1 MLSREIFVS
10 GMATLTKCYIGW
22 KFDFNDDMQ
31 VGLWYSAFAN
41 LTEDQFISV
50 IQEYMDKNN
59 YPPTCIKSLT
69 DIFVARQIRLAKIP
83 PEKALHYVRE
93 VISDC
98 GGWEYGGKAE
108 IFKRL
113 AKYPALLETVKEFE
127 DTLKTMQANDTY
139 TADRFRKEYEGKL
152 WKSAEKKVSKF
163 LALPDTPGD
172 KQALGSG
179 TLPYEQ

>member
-41 LTEDQFISV
+41 LTEDQFVSV

-98 GGWEYGGKAE
+98 GGWEYGGKSE
-108 IFKRL
+108 IYKKL
-113 AKYPALLETVKEFE
+113 AKYPTLRETVKEFE
-127 DTLKTMQANDTY
+127 GTLKTMSANDPY
-139 TADRFRKEYEGKL
+139 TENRFRKAYEERL
-152 WKSAEKKVSKF
+152 RQSATKKVSEF
-163 LALPDTPGD
+163 LSLPAAP
-172 KQALGSG
+172 KENKALGSG
-179 TLPYEQ
+179 TLPYEE

>member
-139 TADRFRKEYEGKL
+139 AADRFRRAYEENLREYATTYTNEKL
-152 WKSAEKKVSKF
+152 G
-163 LALPDTPGD
+163 LALPPGD

-179 TLPYEQ
+179 TLPYEE